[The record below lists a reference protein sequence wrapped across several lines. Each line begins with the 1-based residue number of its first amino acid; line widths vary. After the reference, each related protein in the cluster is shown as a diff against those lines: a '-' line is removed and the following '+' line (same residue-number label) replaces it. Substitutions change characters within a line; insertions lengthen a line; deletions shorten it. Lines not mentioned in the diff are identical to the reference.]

1 MGWTNALDRKS
12 KSTYLQLFQKTLS
25 NLLLLF
31 LDAASDQVTCESIWT
46 VMLADQGLPNLDT
59 LTLPRALGT
68 FPGTFRVKKCTKLF
82 IYTFN
87 L

>member
-1 MGWTNALDRKS
+1 MISSFTALS
-12 KSTYLQLFQKTLS
+12 E
-25 NLLLLF
+25 NLVQPF

-46 VMLADQGLPNLDT
+46 VTLADQGLPNLDT